1 MTQAIL
7 LVGSAKPRGRSS
19 SEALGRA
26 LLGRLANHGVGGVVV
41 HAHVTITD
49 TRYGLDVLEGC
60 DLLVLAT
67 PLYFDALPAQVV
79 ELLQR
84 LVVHRAAATAPPMAL
99 ATIINCGTPDAHQ
112 ADAARAMCALAA
124 REARLD
130 WRGALAFG
138 QGEAI
143 SGQHPGRT
151 GAEPH
156 AESLEMAAA
165 ALARGN
171 PIPREAIELA
181 ARPLLSEARY
191 ALVGNAGWLLRA
203 RRRGALLRMGA
214 RPLAE

>member
-1 MTQAIL
+1 VRQAIL

-19 SEALGRA
+19 SETLGRA
-26 LLGRLANHGVGGVVV
+26 LLARLARHDVAGVVV
-41 HAHVTITD
+41 HAHLTIAD

-79 ELLQR
+79 ALMQR
-84 LVVHRAAATAPPMAL
+84 LVEHRASSDAPPMAL
-99 ATIINCGTPDAHQ
+99 AALINCGTPDAHQ

-156 AESLEMAAA
+156 GEALELAAA
-165 ALARGN
+165 ALARGE
-171 PIPREAIELA
+171 PIPPEAVERA
-181 ARPLLSEARY
+181 ARPLLPEARY

-203 RRRGALLRMGA
+203 RRSGALLRMGA